1 MSLVLLVVMVYV
13 GLQLALG
20 MWVSRRVASQ
30 QDYLLGG
37 RSLGLTLCT
46 ASMFATW
53 FGAETCVGAAGEVY
67 RHGLGAVSAD
77 PFGYGVCL
85 IAFGLF
91 IAAELRKRRYTT
103 LADLFAERFSRP
115 VERVVALIMLPGS
128 VLWAAAQIRAFGH
141 VFASASHGLDPNV
154 GIAIA
159 AAITILYTGS
169 GGLLADVYTD
179 LLQGIVLVITL
190 VALVLII
197 VFGVDSLGDL
207 LAHASATAEVGVAGV
222 TNAADATDMANAAG
236 GRDSAS
242 SFAILNDWAVPIA
255 GSLFTQE
262 IISRAVASKTA
273 VIARRSALIA
283 GAVYLVLGSIP
294 VLLGLVAREL
304 LPATDAVEQI
314 LPLLS
319 RHLLGEVGFVI
330 LAGALVSAILSTV
343 DSALLACGAL
353 IVQNLVGERVRALPD
368 KARLRF
374 TRASVVALGVV
385 AFGLATLGVSVHSLV
400 EESAALGSSGLF
412 VAGLLGLFTRLGGAR
427 AALWSILLGAACYV
441 YAEHILESD
450 VSYLL
455 SLAGALIGYTLGALF
470 EPRPATLSAAG

>member
-30 QDYLLGG
+30 RDYLLGG

-67 RHGLGAVSAD
+67 AHGFAAVSAD

-85 IAFGLF
+85 ILFGLF
-91 IAAELRKRRYTT
+91 IAAELRRRGYTT
-103 LADLFAERFSRP
+103 LADLFGERFSRV
-115 VERVVALIMLPGS
+115 VERTVAIILLPGS

-141 VFASASHGLDPNV
+141 VFASASNGLDPNV
-154 GIAIA
+154 GIAVA
-159 AAITILYTGS
+159 AAITILYTAS

-179 LLQGIVLVITL
+179 LLQGIVLVVTL
-190 VALVLII
+190 LALLAIV
-197 VFGVDSLGDL
+197 VFGVDSLGDV
-207 LAHASATAEVGVAGV
+207 LARASGAPAPVAEAAPNGFAT
-222 TNAADATDMANAAG
+222 
-236 GRDSAS
+236 
-242 SFAILNDWAVPIA
+242 LNEWTVPIV

-262 IISRAVASKTA
+262 IISRAVASKSA
-273 VIARRSALIA
+273 PIARRAALI
-283 GAVYLVLGSIP
+283 GGGIYLVVGSIP
-294 VLLGLVAREL
+294 VLLGLLAREI
-304 LPATDAVEQI
+304 LPGIDATEQV

-343 DSALLACGAL
+343 DSCLLACGAL
-353 IVQNLVGERVRALPD
+353 IVQNLVGERARAMSD
-368 KARLRF
+368 VARLRL
-374 TRASVVALGVV
+374 TRGSVVGLGFV

-400 EESAALGSSGLF
+400 VESAALGSAGVL
-412 VAGLLGLFTRLGGAR
+412 VAGLLGMFTRLGGAR
-427 AALWSILLGAACYV
+427 AALWSLLLGAASYV
-441 YAEHILESD
+441 YAAHVLESS
-450 VSYLL
+450 VAYLL
-455 SLAGALIGYTLGALF
+455 SIAGAVLGYAVGALF
-470 EPRPATLSAAG
+470 ETRPAALSTAG